1 MLETEKDVVEIR
13 DIDATTMM
21 SLLDFMYTSTI
32 EITVNNVQNLLQVN
46 AFMWNKKIILALVYV
61 FHARPPTTMII

>member
-13 DIDATTMM
+13 DIDATTMT

-46 AFMWNKKIILALVYV
+46 AFM
-61 FHARPPTTMII
+61 